1 MSGAR
6 LISGG
11 EVIMY
16 KKQLT
21 LQKIA
26 CLLAIV
32 AAGVCFAYSLGVM
45 TDLYDS
51 LYTTM
56 LNPADLSQT
65 FVPGSIIYYDMQEF
79 NKTLLSAS
87 IGMLLASGLLY
98 LTNTQVRRKYYIG
111 NFLATL
117 VYVCGALGV
126 SGWLHKEI
134 AMYKEQFLTT
144 VDFAALESFAKMF
157 KSLYTESTFWF
168 DVHYV
173 VMALL
178 GITSVILVVN
188 AIWKVVLMK
197 AENRLIEE
205 GKRKE
210 ATV

>member
-1 MSGAR
+1 
-6 LISGG
+6 
-11 EVIMY
+11 MY

-32 AAGVCFAYSLGVM
+32 AAGVCFAYALGLM

-79 NKTLLSAS
+79 NKTLLSVS

-134 AMYKEQFLTT
+134 SMYKEQFLTT
-144 VDFAALESFAKMF
+144 VDFAALESFSKMF

-178 GITSVILVVN
+178 GITAVILVVN
-188 AIWKVVLMK
+188 AIWKVALMK

>member
-1 MSGAR
+1 
-6 LISGG
+6 
-11 EVIMY
+11 MY

-32 AAGVCFAYSLGVM
+32 AAGVCFAYALGLM

-79 NKTLLSAS
+79 NKTLLSVS

-126 SGWLHKEI
+126 GGWLHKEI
-134 AMYKEQFLTT
+134 SMYKEQFLTT
-144 VDFAALESFAKMF
+144 VDFAALESFSKMF

-178 GITSVILVVN
+178 GITAVILVVN
-188 AIWKVVLMK
+188 AIWKVALMK

>member
-1 MSGAR
+1 
-6 LISGG
+6 
-11 EVIMY
+11 MY

-79 NKTLLSAS
+79 NKTLLSVS

-134 AMYKEQFLTT
+134 SMYKEQFLTT

-168 DVHYV
+168 DAHYA

-178 GITSVILVVN
+178 GITAVLLVVN
-188 AIWKVVLMK
+188 AIWKAVLMK

-205 GKRKE
+205 GERKE